1 MDWPTGLMVTWGCVP
16 AAGWDGAVCTGGVWA
31 GGVWDGGVWTGGV
44 WDGGVWTGGVWDG
57 GAWVGAGAL
66 PDDVLERLLSVP
78 GSS

>member
-1 MDWPTGLMVTWGCVP
+1 MAAGVDWPTGLMVTWGCVP
-16 AAGWDGAVCTGGVWA
+16 AAGWDGAVWA
-31 GGVWDGGVWTGGV
+31 GGVWTGGV
-44 WDGGVWTGGVWDG
+44 WDGGVWDG

>member
-16 AAGWDGAVCTGGVWA
+16 AAGWDGAVWA
-31 GGVWDGGVWTGGV
+31 GGVWTGGV
-44 WDGGVWTGGVWDG
+44 WDGGVWDG

>member
-1 MDWPTGLMVTWGCVP
+1 MAAGVDWPTGLMVTWGCVP
-16 AAGWDGAVCTGGVWA
+16 AAGWDGAVWA
-31 GGVWDGGVWTGGV
+31 GGVCTGGV